1 MKKAVLLFSVIILL
15 TNVYGQ
21 NQAYYENMGKNLQKF
36 GTAQTIADWQTLA
49 NQFDRIANVE
59 TTEWLPLYY
68 AAQSTI
74 FMSFQEQDKSK
85 VDAYL
90 DQAQKFVDKSLLVK
104 QDESEIYVLQGLLYQ
119 ARIGVDP
126 MGRGQKYSMMAS
138 ESFEKAKEL
147 NAENPRIYYL
157 EGMSVMNTPEMF
169 GGGKKNAL
177 PLLQLANEKF
187 EKFAPA
193 SQLSPNWGKE
203 HNLEQL
209 SICSK

>member
-1 MKKAVLLFSVIILL
+1 MKKAVLLFSVFILL

-21 NQAYYENMGKNLQKF
+21 SDAYYKNMGQNLQKF
-36 GTAQTIADWQTLA
+36 GTAQTIEDWQTLA

-59 TTEWLPLYY
+59 KTEWLPSYY

-90 DQAQKFVDKSLLVK
+90 DQAQKFLDRAMEIK
-104 QDESEIYVLQGLLYQ
+104 QDESEIHVLQGLLYQ

-126 MGRGQKYSMMAS
+126 MARGQKYSMMAS
-138 ESFEKAKEL
+138 SCFEKAKEL

-187 EKFAPA
+187 EKFAP
-193 SQLSPNWGKE
+193 STQLSPNWGKE
-203 HNLEQL
+203 NNLEQL